1 MGNLL
6 TDFHRSVLNYGAFSF
21 FLFVEKRSAAFL
33 LSLSIVFKDRYYLA
47 FLHEIILK
55 NAQNDYFCKNSK
67 MVENNIFYI
76 LS

>member
-1 MGNLL
+1 MGIFL

-33 LSLSIVFKDRYYLA
+33 LSLSIVFKNRYYLA

-55 NAQNDYFCKNSK
+55 NAQID
-67 MVENNIFYI
+67 
-76 LS
+76 